1 MRFRYCFTLISIV
14 VMSAGCTQERNS
26 AETGAQHGTKPLD
39 IQLIENALG
48 SKGTENNGE
57 YKVSVPQNDLQVTVD
72 GFRIIPPM
80 GTTSWVAFTPMQDG
94 AMVMGDIVLLE
105 DEIGPVQQTI
115 IERGLTVS
123 ALHNHFVRDKQKVMF
138 MHIHGMGSPQNLAE
152 SVRAVFDKVKL
163 VRTGR
168 NLQLNPAV
176 IESTFET
183 KVIDDILGHPGSMNS
198 GVYKIII
205 GRPDVELM
213 DHGVKVSTFMGF
225 NTWMAFQ
232 GTSEKAAVAGD
243 FAMLEPEVASVI
255 KALVSNGIEV
265 VAVHNHMVTESPR
278 IFFLHFWGVG
288 PVAELAQG
296 LKAGLEQTGTP
307 RAADF

>member
-26 AETGAQHGTKPLD
+26 GEMDAQHGTKPLD
-39 IQLIENALG
+39 VQLIETTVG
-48 SKGTENNGE
+48 MTGTENSGE
-57 YKVSVPQNDLQVTVD
+57 YKVSVPQNDLNVTVD

-80 GTTSWVAFTPMQDG
+80 GTTSWAAFTPMQDG
-94 AMVMGDIVLLE
+94 AMVMGDIALLE
-105 DEIGPVQQTI
+105 DEIGPVQRI
-115 IERGLTVS
+115 AVERGLTVS
-123 ALHNHFVRDKQKVMF
+123 ALHNHFVRDNQKIMF
-138 MHIHGMGSPQNLAE
+138 MHIHGTGSTQNLAE